1 MTPTALTIGEPGHPA
16 SREPALKDLTAC
28 GEYGIDSFSA
38 MSATAS
44 HPAVP
49 NSDHLTF
56 LYTSNPDGW
65 VTAQIEEFPEAISQ
79 GETELQARANV
90 LEALHDLTHKPT
102 LAERAAFT
110 IQAMLDGF
118 EQFVLPVGGKVTETI
133 AAALDRT
140 HDRSLR

>member
-1 MTPTALTIGEPGHPA
+1 
-16 SREPALKDLTAC
+16 LTAC
-28 GEYGIDSFSA
+28 GEYEIDSVRI

-44 HPAVP
+44 HPAGLP

-56 LYTSNPDGW
+56 RYTSNPDGW

-79 GETELQARANV
+79 GETEVEARANV
-90 LEALHDLTHKPT
+90 LEALHDLTHHPT

-110 IQAMLDGF
+110 IQAMVDGF
-118 EQFVLPVGGKVTETI
+118 EQFLLPVGGKVTGAL